1 MTAPSVAGSLH
12 ESLVDELGE
21 AIVQG
26 RHAPGSRM
34 LTVDLARERG
44 VSRSAAREA
53 VRVLESFGLV
63 WVRRKSGVE
72 VRPRSDWNVYA
83 PEVIAWRLAGPD
95 RSEQLR
101 ELSQLRSVIEPLA
114 ASLAALHATSEQRV
128 ELVALVVEMGEED
141 HEADRER
148 YLAADVR
155 FHRLLLEASGNAML
169 AALGGTVEAVLRGRT
184 VHDLMPHVANQSA
197 VQWHRDVAFAVASG
211 EGEHAAAAMGSIVS
225 EADEAMQSAEGDVDA
240 S

>member
-1 MTAPSVAGSLH
+1 MNAPRVAGSVH
-12 ESLVDELGE
+12 ESLVDELGR
-21 AIVQG
+21 AIVDG
-26 RHAPGSRM
+26 RHQPGSRM
-34 LTVDLARERG
+34 LTVELALERG

-72 VRPRSDWNVYA
+72 IRPRSDWNVYA
-83 PEVIAWRLAGPD
+83 PEVIAWRLAGPGRD
-95 RSEQLR
+95 EQLR

-114 ASLAALHATSEQRV
+114 AQLAAGAASSEQKV
-128 ELVALVVEMGEED
+128 ALVSLVVEMGQED

-148 YLAADVR
+148 YLIADIG
-155 FHRLLLEASGNAML
+155 FHRLLLDASGNAML

-184 VHDLMPHVANQSA
+184 AHDLMPHVANQSA

-211 EGEHAAAAMGSIVS
+211 DGAAAAAAMRNIVS
-225 EADEAMQSAEGDVDA
+225 EADEAMQRAA
-240 S
+240 H

>member
-1 MTAPSVAGSLH
+1 MTVSSAGSPVH
-12 ESLVDELGE
+12 DSLVAELGR
-21 AIVQG
+21 AIVDG
-26 RHAPGSRM
+26 VHAPGSRM
-34 LTVDLARERG
+34 LTVDVAQERG

-72 VRPRSDWNVYA
+72 VRPRADWNVYA
-83 PEVIAWRLAGPD
+83 PEVISWRLAGPGRD
-95 RSEQLR
+95 EQLR

-114 ASLAALHATSEQRV
+114 AQLAAGTATSEQKV
-128 ELVALVVEMGEED
+128 DLVSLVVAMGQED

-148 YLAADVR
+148 YLTADIR
-155 FHRLLLEASGNAML
+155 FHRLLLESSGNGML

-184 VHDLMPHVANQSA
+184 VHDLMPHVANESA

-211 EGEHAAAAMGSIVS
+211 DADSAAAAMRNIVS
-225 EADEAMQSAEGDVDA
+225 EADEAMQRAAE
-240 S
+240 

>member
-1 MTAPSVAGSLH
+1 MTVSGAGSPVH
-12 ESLVDELGE
+12 DSLVAELGR
-21 AIVQG
+21 AIVDG
-26 RHAPGSRM
+26 KHPPGSRM
-34 LTVDLARERG
+34 LTVELASERG

-72 VRPRSDWNVYA
+72 VRPRADWNVYA
-83 PEVIAWRLAGPD
+83 PEVIAWRLAGPGRD
-95 RSEQLR
+95 EQLR

-114 ASLAALHATSEQRV
+114 ARLAAGAATSEQKV
-128 ELVALVVEMGEED
+128 DLVSLVVAMGQED

-148 YLAADVR
+148 YLMADIR
-155 FHRLLLEASGNAML
+155 FHRLLLDASGNGML

-184 VHDLMPHVANQSA
+184 AHSLMPHVANQNA

-211 EGEHAAAAMGSIVS
+211 DADAAATVMRNIVS
-225 EADEAMQSAEGDVDA
+225 EADEAMQRAAE
-240 S
+240 

>member
-1 MTAPSVAGSLH
+1 MTVSSAGSPVH
-12 ESLVDELGE
+12 DSLVAELGR
-21 AIVQG
+21 AIVDG
-26 RHAPGSRM
+26 VHAPGSRM
-34 LTVDLARERG
+34 LTVDVAQERG

-72 VRPRSDWNVYA
+72 VRPRADWNVYA
-83 PEVIAWRLAGPD
+83 PEVIAWRLAGPGRD
-95 RSEQLR
+95 EQLR

-114 ASLAALHATSEQRV
+114 AQLAAGTATSEQKV
-128 ELVALVVEMGEED
+128 DLVSLVVAMGQED

-148 YLAADVR
+148 YLTADIR
-155 FHRLLLEASGNAML
+155 FHRLLLESSGNGML

-184 VHDLMPHVANQSA
+184 AHDLMPHVANQSA

-211 EGEHAAAAMGSIVS
+211 DAAAAAAAMRNIVS
-225 EADEAMQSAEGDVDA
+225 EADEAMQRAAE
-240 S
+240 

>member
-1 MTAPSVAGSLH
+1 MTVSSAGSPVH
-12 ESLVDELGE
+12 DSLVAELGRALVDGE
-21 AIVQG
+21 
-26 RHAPGSRM
+26 HAPGSRR
-34 LTVDLARERG
+34 LTVDVAKERG

-72 VRPRSDWNVYA
+72 IRPRADWNVYA
-83 PEVIAWRLAGPD
+83 PEVIAWRLAGPGRD
-95 RSEQLR
+95 EQLR

-114 ASLAALHATSEQRV
+114 AQLAAGTATSEQKV
-128 ELVALVVEMGEED
+128 DLVSLVVAMGQED

-148 YLAADVR
+148 YLTADIR
-155 FHRLLLEASGNAML
+155 FHRLLLESSGNGML

-211 EGEHAAAAMGSIVS
+211 DADAAAAAMRNIVS
-225 EADEAMQSAEGDVDA
+225 EADEAMQRAAE
-240 S
+240 

>member
-1 MTAPSVAGSLH
+1 MTAPTVAVSVH
-12 ESLVDELGE
+12 ESLVDELGR
-21 AIVQG
+21 AIVDG
-26 RHAPGSRM
+26 HHRPGSRM
-34 LTVDLARERG
+34 LTVELAQQRG

-83 PEVIAWRLAGPD
+83 PEVIAWRLAGPGRD
-95 RSEQLR
+95 EQLR

-114 ASLAALHATSEQRV
+114 AHLAAGAASSEQKV
-128 ELVALVVEMGEED
+128 ELVSLVVEMGQED

-148 YLAADVR
+148 YLTADVR
-155 FHRLLLEASGNAML
+155 FHRLLLDASGNGML

-184 VHDLMPHVANQSA
+184 VHALMPHVANQSA

-211 EGEHAAAAMGSIVS
+211 DAEAAAAAMRNIVS
-225 EADEAMQSAEGDVDA
+225 EADEAMQRAA

>member
-1 MTAPSVAGSLH
+1 MTVSSVGSPVH
-12 ESLVDELGE
+12 DSLVAELGR
-21 AIVQG
+21 AIVDG
-26 RHAPGSRM
+26 VHAPGSRM
-34 LTVDLARERG
+34 LTVDVAQERG

-72 VRPRSDWNVYA
+72 VRPRADWNVYA
-83 PEVIAWRLAGPD
+83 PEVIAWRLAGPGRD
-95 RSEQLR
+95 EQLR

-114 ASLAALHATSEQRV
+114 AQLAAGTATSEQKV
-128 ELVALVVEMGEED
+128 DLVSLVVAMGQED

-148 YLAADVR
+148 YLTADVR
-155 FHRLLLEASGNAML
+155 FHRLLLESSGNGML

-211 EGEHAAAAMGSIVS
+211 DADAAAAAMRNIVS
-225 EADEAMQSAEGDVDA
+225 EADEAMQRAAE
-240 S
+240 

>member
-1 MTAPSVAGSLH
+1 MTVFSVGSPVH
-12 ESLVDELGE
+12 DSLVAELGR
-21 AIVQG
+21 AIVDG
-26 RHAPGSRM
+26 VHAPGSRM
-34 LTVDLARERG
+34 LTVDVAQERG

-72 VRPRSDWNVYA
+72 VRPRADWNVYA
-83 PEVIAWRLAGPD
+83 PEVIAWRLAGPGRD
-95 RSEQLR
+95 EQLR

-114 ASLAALHATSEQRV
+114 AQLAAGTATSEQKV
-128 ELVALVVEMGEED
+128 DLVSLVVAMGQED

-148 YLAADVR
+148 YLTADVR
-155 FHRLLLEASGNAML
+155 FHRLLLESSGNGML

-211 EGEHAAAAMGSIVS
+211 DADAAAAAMRNIVS
-225 EADEAMQSAEGDVDA
+225 EADEAMQRAAE
-240 S
+240 

>member
-1 MTAPSVAGSLH
+1 MTVPSFGSPVH
-12 ESLVDELGE
+12 DSLVAELGR
-21 AIVQG
+21 AIVDG
-26 RHAPGSRM
+26 VHAPGSRM
-34 LTVDLARERG
+34 LTVDVAQERG

-72 VRPRSDWNVYA
+72 VRPRADWNVYA
-83 PEVIAWRLAGPD
+83 PEVIAWRLAGPGRD
-95 RSEQLR
+95 EQLR

-114 ASLAALHATSEQRV
+114 AQLAAGTATSEQKV
-128 ELVALVVEMGEED
+128 DLVSLVVAMGQED

-148 YLAADVR
+148 YLTADVR
-155 FHRLLLEASGNAML
+155 FHRLLLESSGNGML

-211 EGEHAAAAMGSIVS
+211 DADAAAAAMRNIVS
-225 EADEAMQSAEGDVDA
+225 EADEAMQRAAE
-240 S
+240 

>member
-1 MTAPSVAGSLH
+1 MTVSSAGSPVH
-12 ESLVDELGE
+12 DSLVAELGR
-21 AIVQG
+21 AIVDG
-26 RHAPGSRM
+26 VHAPGSRM
-34 LTVDLARERG
+34 LTVDVAQERG

-72 VRPRSDWNVYA
+72 IRPRADWNVYA
-83 PEVIAWRLAGPD
+83 PEVIAWRLAGPGRD
-95 RSEQLR
+95 EQLR

-114 ASLAALHATSEQRV
+114 AQLAAGTATSEQKV
-128 ELVALVVEMGEED
+128 DLVSLVVAMGQED

-148 YLAADVR
+148 YLTADIR
-155 FHRLLLEASGNAML
+155 FHRLLLESSGNGML

-184 VHDLMPHVANQSA
+184 VHDLMPHVANESA

-211 EGEHAAAAMGSIVS
+211 DADSAAAAMRNIVS
-225 EADEAMQSAEGDVDA
+225 EADEAMQRAAE
-240 S
+240 

>member
-1 MTAPSVAGSLH
+1 MTVSRAASPVH
-12 ESLVDELGE
+12 DSLVAELGR
-21 AIVQG
+21 AIVDG
-26 RHAPGSRM
+26 VHAPGSRM
-34 LTVDLARERG
+34 LTVDVAQERG

-72 VRPRSDWNVYA
+72 VRPRADWNVYA
-83 PEVIAWRLAGPD
+83 PEVIAWRLAGPGRD
-95 RSEQLR
+95 EQLR

-114 ASLAALHATSEQRV
+114 AQLAAGSATSEQKV
-128 ELVALVVEMGEED
+128 DLVSLVVAMGQED

-148 YLAADVR
+148 YLTADIR
-155 FHRLLLEASGNAML
+155 FHRLLLESSGNGML

-184 VHDLMPHVANQSA
+184 VHDLMPHVANQNA

-211 EGEHAAAAMGSIVS
+211 DADAAAAAMRNIVS
-225 EADEAMQSAEGDVDA
+225 EADEAMQRAAE
-240 S
+240 